1 MRLTITRLLAAASLC
16 GFQLAPHAQAQD
28 YPIRPIRIIVPYP
41 AGGSA
46 DLLPRIFA
54 EKLSA
59 KWGQPVLV
67 ENRPGA
73 GGNIGAEFVYNAEPD
88 GYTLFA
94 TAPGPLVVNQN
105 LYRKLAFDP
114 AQFVPVSVMA
124 AIPNVLLV
132 NPRVPAK
139 SVDELIAYARANP
152 GKLNYGSQGNGT
164 TSHLTAELF
173 KSTAGVSITH
183 VPYKG
188 SAPAMAA
195 LLGGEIDLMFDNLG
209 VTLPHVK
216 GGRLRALA
224 VASEKRVASLPEV
237 PAMSETLSGFTSVA
251 WFGIVAPP
259 KTPAPIA
266 EKLSAAVAEAIRQPD
281 VAKRLAALSAE
292 PVGDMPAGMAAFMRR
307 DGERWK
313 SVIEAAQVKAD

>member
-1 MRLTITRLLAAASLC
+1 MTRRFLLAAAF
-16 GFQLAPHAQAQD
+16 GLALAASAQAQE
-28 YPIRPIRIIVPYP
+28 YPTKPIRIIVPYP

-73 GGNIGAEFVYNAEPD
+73 GGNIGAELAYKAEPD

-124 AIPNVLLV
+124 AIPNVFLV
-132 NPRVPAK
+132 NPNVPAK
-139 SVDELIAYARANP
+139 NVDELIAYAKANP

-173 KSTAGVSITH
+173 KSTAGGLNITH

-209 VTLPHVK
+209 VTLQHVRSGK
-216 GGRLRALA
+216 LRALA
-224 VASEKRVASLPEV
+224 VGGEKRVASLPDV
-237 PAMSETLSGFTSVA
+237 PTMSEILSGFTSVA

-259 KTPAPIA
+259 KTPTIIA

-281 VAKRLAALSAE
+281 VAKRLAAMSAE
-292 PVGDMPAGMAAFMRR
+292 PIGGTPAEMAAFMKR
-307 DGERWK
+307 DGDRWK
-313 SVIEAAQVKAD
+313 GVIESAQVKVD